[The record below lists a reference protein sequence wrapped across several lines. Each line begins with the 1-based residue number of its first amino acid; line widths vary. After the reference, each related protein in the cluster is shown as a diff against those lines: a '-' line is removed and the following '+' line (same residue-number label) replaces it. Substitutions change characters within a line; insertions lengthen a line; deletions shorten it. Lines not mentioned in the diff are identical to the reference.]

1 MRLCPSL
8 SSHRDAATRP
18 LSCRWTVFA
27 TVVAASTLAIAG
39 CGTNDRGSAAKDAPE
54 SVTSAAPEAQAR
66 RLVEISY
73 PSIQA
78 WVAKYAKQWGMAP
91 RVRWTAERRA
101 DDRWIARVQIT
112 GGTGQQASGSWE
124 VRAPLGPNPD
134 PDQVRAAVE
143 NETPPKPLDTGGRT
157 LSTAPGSQPPL
168 TAAEQRGP
176 VEIVG
181 TVGLVDADA
190 GRVTIDASPEQT
202 GAATSRD
209 LAVRRGLELLGSVG
223 DDTITIRLG
232 TETTFMRST
241 GGNVRPSTLEA
252 FAEGAVPPTGPSTFT
267 WSIDGAPPRSL
278 KALLGQPVSRVEW
291 AAAP

>member
-1 MRLCPSL
+1 M
-8 SSHRDAATRP
+8 
-18 LSCRWTVFA
+18 
-27 TVVAASTLAIAG
+27 
-39 CGTNDRGSAAKDAPE
+39 
-54 SVTSAAPEAQAR
+54 TSAAPEAQAR
-66 RLVEISY
+66 RIVEIRY
-73 PSIQA
+73 PSIRV
-78 WVAKYAKQWGMAP
+78 WVSKYAQQWGTTP
-91 RVRWTAERRA
+91 RVRWTAERRT

-124 VRAPLGPNPD
+124 VRAPLGSNPD

-143 NETPPKPLDTGGRT
+143 NETPPKPLDPGGRT

-176 VEIVG
+176 VAIVG

-190 GRVTIDASPEQT
+190 GTVTIDAAPEQS
-202 GAATSRD
+202 GAASSRD
-209 LAVRRGLELLGSVG
+209 LAVRRGLELLGSAGENTV
-223 DDTITIRLG
+223 TIRLG

-241 GGNVRPSTLEA
+241 GGNVRPSTLKA
-252 FAEGAVPPTGPSTFT
+252 FTESAVPPTGPSTFT
-267 WSIDGAPPRSL
+267 WSIDGTPPRSL